1 MLYSGAVSG
10 RIGPPPSWLGVLQMA
25 ETWGCHPEDVMT
37 RRGGL
42 KWAARW
48 AAYRK
53 EVAWVQEQ
61 QNKK

>member
-1 MLYSGAVSG
+1 MLHSGAVSS
-10 RIGPPPSWLGVLQMA
+10 RIGPPPSWMGVLQMA
-25 ETWGCHPEDVMT
+25 EEWATPPWEIVRAHGS
-37 RRGGL
+37 L

-61 QNKK
+61 QSKK

>member
-1 MLYSGAVSG
+1 MLYSGAVS
-10 RIGPPPSWLGVLQMA
+10 RAYGPPPLWLGVLQMA
-25 ETWGCHPEDVMT
+25 AEWGMYPEELMKAP
-37 RRGGL
+37 GSL

-53 EVAWVQEQ
+53 EVAWVQAQ